1 MADLQRAIAIAVEAH
16 RDQTRRNGSPYVLH
30 PLRVMLSFEDETRR
44 IIGVLH
50 DVVEDSDWS
59 LDELREEGFAAEVVA
74 AVDALTKREGEDYQ
88 DYLDRLETDALAR
101 SVKLADLRDNMS
113 VVELPVVREQD
124 TQRLNRYRQAY
135 KLLSDLPV

>member
-59 LDELREEGFAAEVVA
+59 LDDLREEGFAAEVVA

-88 DYLDRLETDALAR
+88 EYLDRLETDALAR
-101 SVKLADLRDNMS
+101 SVKLADLRDNMN
-113 VVELPVVREQD
+113 VIELPVVREQD

-135 KLLSDLPV
+135 QLLSDRPA

>member
-16 RDQTRRNGSPYVLH
+16 RDQTRRNRSPYVLH

-59 LDELREEGFAAEVVA
+59 LDDLREEGFAAEVVA

>member
-59 LDELREEGFAAEVVA
+59 LDDLREEGFAAEVVA